1 MIELQDGR
9 DVLDIGC
16 GAGREV
22 LEAAT
27 RVGPSGTVYGLD
39 MNDDMLALA
48 RENKRR
54 AGVSNAFFVRGTMEE
69 IPLPPETVDVVISNC
84 VINLSHDKDK
94 VLSELYRVLKPAG
107 RLAISD
113 TVLEGK
119 PAPAAKDD
127 MDLWCSC
134 ISGAMEPDEYAA
146 RLTDAGF
153 VDVSVRVT
161 SWHGEVDG
169 LGDGVRLGSAFISAA
184 RPKDTSNK

>member
-1 MIELQDGR
+1 MVELRDGM

-48 RENKRR
+48 RENQRR
-54 AGVSNAFFVRGTMEE
+54 AGVSNAFFVSGVMEE
-69 IPLPPETVDVVISNC
+69 IPLPPETVDIVISNC

-94 VLSELYRVLKPAG
+94 ALSELYRVLKPAG
-107 RLAISD
+107 RLGISD
-113 TVLEGK
+113 TVVEGK
-119 PAPAAKDD
+119 PAAAAKDD
-127 MDLWCSC
+127 MSLWCSC
-134 ISGAMEPDEYAA
+134 ISGSMEPGEYAA
-146 RLTDAGF
+146 RLASAGF

-169 LGDGVRLGSAFISAA
+169 LGEGVRLGSAFISAT
-184 RPKDTSNK
+184 RPK